1 VIPVTGD
8 DPQLERLKAEAR
20 RVARAA
26 RAEAAQL
33 EPAACLKVME
43 NFPIEPARLD
53 PIAAYWPIGAEMD
66 PRPLMA
72 ALAKAGRT
80 IALPRADA
88 RDAPVRFLAWDGATL
103 APDAYGAPA
112 PHASAA
118 EVSPKL
124 VIVPLVAFDRTGAR
138 LGQGGGVYD
147 RTLRALKPKGVVAVG
162 LAYAAQELDSVPAG
176 PQDQTLDWVV
186 TEKEAIRCGT

>member
-1 VIPVTGD
+1 MGD

-20 RVARAA
+20 LAARAA

-33 EPAACLKVME
+33 DPGACLKVME
-43 NFPIEPARLD
+43 NFPVAPARLD
-53 PIAAYWPIGAEMD
+53 PIAAYWPIGTEMD

-112 PHASAA
+112 PHASADVVA
-118 EVSPKL
+118 PML
-124 VIVPLVAFDRTGAR
+124 IIVPLLAFDRTGAR

-147 RTLRALKPKGVVAVG
+147 RTLRALRPRGIVAVG

-176 PQDQTLDWVV
+176 PDDQGLDWVV
-186 TEKEAIRCGT
+186 TEREAIRCAEPAAG